1 MEAGKEQVTVPGE
14 YALEGI
20 LESPDGGVRG
30 GVVISHPHPS
40 YGGSMVNPVVHHMA
54 RGCQARNLA
63 TLRFNF
69 RGVGNSEGSYS
80 HSREYRDVSA
90 AARFLRQRLPHE
102 AGIVLAGYSFGAGM
116 SALAVAQGA
125 EATEDVATE
134 DVAAEDVA
142 GLALVAFAVRW
153 GEFQPEAFSGLQRY
167 RGPVLALSGEG
178 DDIAPPAEVAGFLTG
193 LGLDVQDVALAGED
207 HMLGRSHKALE
218 EYVGGFAAA
227 ALSPA
232 GEKTS

>member
-1 MEAGKEQVTVPGE
+1 MEAGKEQVMVPGE

-20 LESPDGGVRG
+20 LESPDGGIRG

-125 EATEDVATE
+125 EATEDVA
-134 DVAAEDVA
+134 

-167 RGPVLALSGEG
+167 RGPVLALSGED
-178 DDIAPPAEVAGFLTG
+178 DDIAPPAEVADFLSG

-218 EYVGGFAAA
+218 EYVGDFAAA
-227 ALSPA
+227 ALSPG
-232 GEKTS
+232 GEKTL